1 MTGGKVVKIY
11 VGNTLGSAQ
20 VKHLWWPLNI
30 IKHLYLFQRI
40 GKAVAF
46 LGQSQYLV
54 LRFETKINTKVA
66 FQTTHHPPPQS

>member
-30 IKHLYLFQRI
+30 IKYLYLFQRT

-46 LGQSQYLV
+46 LGQSQYPSL
-54 LRFETKINTKVA
+54 KVWNKDK
-66 FQTTHHPPPQS
+66 H